1 MLRSEIMIE
10 SILSAIYFFLPAYAA
25 NICACLLGHGR
36 PVDLGKNFIDGKR
49 ILGDGVT
56 IRGSATGTASGST
69 FGFFMAYFNNPLLPY
84 ATFNE
89 KVLLAFLLSTGAIVG
104 DAAGSFLK
112 RRLNLPRGAPAPLL
126 DQLNFVVGALLFA
139 SFAVEIP
146 LQTVIILFAI
156 TPIGHLAVNRTGYLL
171 KLKDVPW

>member
-1 MLRSEIMIE
+1 MIE

-36 PVDLGKNFIDGKR
+36 PVDLGKNFIDGRR

-56 IRGSATGTASGST
+56 IRGSAIGIVSGSIL
-69 FGFFMAYFNNPLLPY
+69 GL
-84 ATFNE
+84 FNE
-89 KVLLAFLLSTGAIVG
+89 KLFLAFLLSSGAIAG
-104 DAAGSFLK
+104 DAAGSFIK
-112 RRLNLPRGAPAPLL
+112 RRLGMPRGAPAPLL
-126 DQLNFVVGALLFA
+126 DQLNFVVGALFFA

-146 LQTVIILFAI
+146 LQTVIILFVI
-156 TPIGHLAVNRTGYLL
+156 TPIGHLAVNKTGYLL